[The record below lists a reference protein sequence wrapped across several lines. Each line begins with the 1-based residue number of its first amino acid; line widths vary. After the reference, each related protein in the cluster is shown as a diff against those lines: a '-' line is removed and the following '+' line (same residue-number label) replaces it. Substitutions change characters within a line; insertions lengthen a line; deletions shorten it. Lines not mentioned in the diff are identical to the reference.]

1 MSEKIRLFALL
12 IGIND
17 YKVPFENSLPLGGAV
32 PDATDFKNYLE
43 EYLSVP
49 SSQINM
55 LINEQA
61 TRNNII
67 NALKAMSED
76 KERRIEKDD
85 AIFLYYAGHGTQI
98 DPPKERRVEPP
109 QQIQA
114 IVPYDCDSV
123 DSEGNLV
130 PPIPDYVLDILL
142 SKIAEKK
149 GDNITAVFDCCHS
162 ASVTRSI
169 GPSDDKGIPRSVKLR
184 STSAYADQ
192 LSQEITTI
200 QPAVRSVATSSKY
213 SHRGLGSH
221 ILLSACET
229 IEEAKEDNRHGRFST
244 ALLRLLKTVP
254 ADTLRYSEIFHH
266 PKFAKITGQNPQCEG
281 THVKRI
287 LFNAKVLPSQRKSF
301 DISFDAK
308 GHHCIVHG
316 GSIHNISLDSEF
328 GLFLK
333 TDFNFA
339 TQLGTLCVGKL
350 LPFTFEATLPKNTS
364 TLDLSKPMIAI
375 QTKFGTQGC
384 LHFYTPPKDG
394 FRKFYAEMA
403 QTPELAS
410 YFYQQVDR
418 VEEAKDVQV
427 KIQTVAENKFK
438 FTMTTPTMVPNQV
451 TITQTQIVDADKI
464 GLQCFAGM
472 FPKIA
477 HFYRELRYVNIEPK
491 IEQFIGVELYRL
503 RDEQVFNKD
512 VGYAED
518 VLVPDGPNLRIGGVV
533 DLHIPDEE
541 AERIPYGIR
550 LVNKAP
556 WGLYASVFHFD
567 THDLSISCLAAA
579 NFTYSD
585 HVSDVPLKKGGC
597 LDIGFGP
604 AGYQPTCF
612 QIKNESD
619 LDIGFLKI
627 YLSTKFVDLSY
638 LQQPT
643 PFVVTRAIST
653 YVKPPP
659 LTWTHIVVPV
669 ILRRKPIRPVE
680 RN

>member
-1 MSEKIRLFALL
+1 MGEKIRLFALL

-17 YKVPFENSLPLGGAV
+17 YKVPFENTLPISGAV
-32 PDATDFKNYLE
+32 PDAFAFKGYLE
-43 EYLSVP
+43 KYLNVP

-67 NALKAMSED
+67 NALKAIWED
-76 KERRIEKDD
+76 KEQRIEKDD

-114 IVPYDCDSV
+114 IVPHDCDSL
-123 DSEGNLV
+123 DSKGSRV
-130 PPIPDYVLDILL
+130 PPIPDYMLEILL

-162 ASVTRSI
+162 ASATRSI
-169 GPSDDKGIPRSVKLR
+169 VPSHDEGITRSVKLKA
-184 STSAYADQ
+184 TAAYADQ

-229 IEEAKEDNRHGRFST
+229 SEEAKEDNRHGRFST
-244 ALLRLLKTVP
+244 ALLGLLKEVP

-281 THVKRI
+281 THVERI

-308 GHHCIVHG
+308 EHHYIVHG

-350 LPFTFEATLPKNTS
+350 LPFTFEATLPKHTS
-364 TLDLSKPMIAI
+364 TLDLSKPMIAT

-394 FRKFYAEMA
+394 FRKFYAKMA

-418 VEEAKDVQV
+418 VEESKDAQV
-427 KIQTVAENKFK
+427 EIQTVVKNKFK

-451 TITQTQIVDADKI
+451 AITQTQVVDADKM
-464 GLQCFAGM
+464 GRKCFAGM

-491 IEQFIGVELYRL
+491 IARFIGVELYRL
-503 RDEQVFNKD
+503 RDKQVFNKD

-518 VLVPDGPNLRIGGVV
+518 ILVPDGPNLCVRGII
-533 DLHIPDEE
+533 DLHIPNEE
-541 AERIPYGIR
+541 AEGKPYGIR
-550 LVNKAP
+550 LVNKSAFD
-556 WGLYASVFHFD
+556 LYANVYHFD

-579 NFTYSD
+579 NVTYND
-585 HVSDVPLKKGGC
+585 HVSDIPLKKGGRLC
-597 LDIGFGP
+597 IGFGP
-604 AGYQPTCF
+604 AGYEPKTF
-612 QIKNESD
+612 QIKDKLD

-643 PFVVTRAIST
+643 PFVVTRAISSFVRPT
-653 YVKPPP
+653 Q
-659 LTWTHIVVPV
+659 LIWTNIVVPV
-669 ILRRKPIRPVE
+669 ILRRKSIRPVE